1 MEIVLIG
8 TGNTATVLG
17 KKLKGA
23 GHAIVQVVGRYAGP
37 TQLLAAALGA
47 APCHNRRA
55 MSQGASLYLVAVS
68 DQALPEIA
76 AEWSLPDCLLAH
88 TAGAVSVNV
97 FKNAAAEYGVL
108 YPLQSLRKE
117 INELPEIPLLVDG
130 NNESA
135 RQKLLA
141 VGRTISGQVSEAG
154 DAQRLELHLAA
165 VLVNNFTNHLY
176 ALAEQYCSANGL
188 DFHYLLPLIKETAAR
203 VERFSPGQVQ
213 TGPAAR
219 NDADTIRRHL
229 EMLKDN
235 EPLREVYSLLT
246 ESIQRGVGGSEGRR
260 P

>member
-23 GHAIVQVVGRYAGP
+23 GHAIVQVVGRHAGP

-76 AEWSLPDCLLAH
+76 KEWLLPDRLLAH
-88 TAGAVSVNV
+88 TAGAVSVDV
-97 FKNAAAEYGVL
+97 FKGASAEYGVF

-117 INELPEIPLLVDG
+117 IEPLPEIPLLIDG
-130 NNESA
+130 NNEGT

-141 VGRTISGQVSEAG
+141 IGQTISPLVSEAG
-154 DAQRLELHLAA
+154 DAQRLQLHLAA

-176 ALAEQYCSANGL
+176 ALAENYCSANGL
-188 DFHYLLPLIKETAAR
+188 DFRYLLPLIKETAVR
-203 VERFSPGQVQ
+203 VERFSPGLVQ

-219 NDADTIRRHL
+219 NDADTIRRHMEL
-229 EMLKDN
+229 LNNDAH
-235 EPLREVYSLLT
+235 LREVYSMLT
-246 ESIQRGVGGSEGRR
+246 ASIQRGI
-260 P
+260 